1 MVRGKHFYLI
11 SNVCK
16 VGREKLAK
24 FPFLGKVA
32 SLFPISSLVAFPSTL
47 IDYAMRFGSND
58 EILIR

>member
-16 VGREKLAK
+16 VGREKLGK

-47 IDYAMRFGSND
+47 IDYAMGFGGK
-58 EILIR
+58 